1 MNISWFLFK
10 GDFIRFVK
18 RNYLKFIFAGI
29 LVVLSVVLAVRSAV
43 KLTELNDYF
52 ENKGG
57 ALYAYLRGDGSLFS
71 LVFVVL
77 LEYIILLAI
86 IFVCSYNDLS
96 LFFSFG
102 VVIYKS
108 YKYVYDAVVVIRYY
122 NVKALPFGI
131 LYLALAII
139 AVAALVCLISSV
151 MNSQCRYRYGVRELS
166 NLAVQS
172 VPFFMI
178 FLVLYLLQ
186 ILIVCFGCI
195 FI

>member
-29 LVVLSVVLAVRSAV
+29 LFVLSVVLAVRSAV
-43 KLTELNDYF
+43 TLTELNDYF
-52 ENKGG
+52 ENKGS

-77 LEYIILLAI
+77 LEYVVLLAI
-86 IFVCSYNDLS
+86 IFACSYNDLS
-96 LFFSFG
+96 LLFSFG
-102 VVIYKS
+102 VVMYKS
-108 YKYVYDAVVVIRYY
+108 YKYIYDTVVIIRYY
-122 NVKALPFGI
+122 SIKALPFGI

-139 AVAALVCLISSV
+139 AIAALVCMISGV
-151 MNSQCRYRYGVRELS
+151 MNSQCRYRYGLRELC
-166 NLAVQS
+166 NLAMQCI
-172 VPFFMI
+172 PFFMI